1 MLQIKNVSFAYQKEL
16 VLQDINITIE
26 TGKQYFVIG
35 ESGCGKSTLLQLIY
49 GLYDLEIGSIHF
61 NNEAVLGPS
70 YNLIPGM
77 EYMKYLSQDFDLM
90 PFITVA
96 ENVGKHLSNSNKEKK
111 SNRIK
116 ELLEVVE
123 MNEFANV
130 KAKNLSGGQM
140 QRVAIARA
148 LALQPQVLLLD
159 EPFSHID
166 NFRTNCLRRKLY
178 SYFKKQNI
186 TTITA
191 THDSAEVLAFA
202 EEIAVLKEG
211 KIIEI
216 ATPKNIFASKK
227 SNYITSLLSEVNT
240 ISSSFFNSD
249 HKKEK
254 QLLLYPHE
262 LQIVTKSKL
271 KVIVENNYFYGNYYL
286 IEVKYDNG
294 ILLFQNPT
302 DLELQK
308 ELYLDMILPKKLSSK
323 NI

>member
-1 MLQIKNVSFAYQKEL
+1 MLQIKNVSFGYQKDL
-16 VLQDINITIE
+16 VLQNINLTIE
-26 TGKQYFVIG
+26 TGKQYFLIG
-35 ESGCGKSTLLQLIY
+35 ESGCGKSTLLKLIY
-49 GLYDLEIGSIHF
+49 GLYDIKIGSIQF
-61 NNEAVLGPS
+61 NNEPILGPS

-77 EYMKYLSQDFDLM
+77 DYMKYLAQDFDLM

-96 ENVGKHLSNSNKEKK
+96 ENVGKHLSNTNKEQKYQ
-111 SNRIK
+111 RIN

-123 MNEFANV
+123 MVEFTNV

-148 LALQPQVLLLD
+148 LALQPKVLLLD

-166 NFRTNCLRRKLY
+166 NFRKNSLRRKLY

-191 THDSAEVLAFA
+191 THDSEEVKAFA

-211 KIIEI
+211 KIVEV
-216 ATPKNIFASKK
+216 ATPNYLFNRKK

-240 ISSSFFNSD
+240 ISNSYFNLD
-249 HKKEK
+249 NKTQKP
-254 QLLLYPHE
+254 LLLYPHE
-262 LQIVTKSKL
+262 LQIVEKSKL
-271 KVIVENNYFYGNYYL
+271 KVVVLKSYFYGSYFL
-286 IEVKYDNG
+286 IETSYEDGV
-294 ILLFQNPT
+294 ILFQNPT
-302 DLELQK
+302 EIELGK
-308 ELYLDMILPKKLSSK
+308 ELYLNIKSSENSSPK